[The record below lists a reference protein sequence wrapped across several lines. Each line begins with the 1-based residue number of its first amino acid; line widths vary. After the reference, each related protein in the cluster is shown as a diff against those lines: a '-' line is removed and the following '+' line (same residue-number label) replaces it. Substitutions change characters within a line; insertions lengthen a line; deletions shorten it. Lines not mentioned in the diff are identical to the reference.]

1 MMLLGKQSV
10 AVCLLSLAAGIAGA
24 GDDPREILERL
35 ERAIEGLNYEGTFVH
50 IVGNRADTMYVVH
63 RVGEGGSMERLVS
76 LDGPRREIIRD
87 QDEVT
92 CIFADEKSVMVERRK
107 QDSPL
112 RAAIPRDA
120 AQLDQHYTFQLLKPV
135 NKLGRDAAVLAIVPE
150 DDLRYGY
157 KLWMDRETGML
168 LKSQVVDRYGKILE
182 QLIFVSLD
190 VPDAIPE
197 ERLKPSI
204 ETDNF
209 TWYVQEDGQGDG
221 QGDGEVGTA
230 WHAEELP
237 SGFELKVSKTGVM
250 AGGGTPVEHLVYSD
264 GMASVSVFIDRADSE
279 SAAPEGP
286 SRMGA
291 ANAFTTRV
299 GDHMVTAMGE
309 VPLTTVRMIAESVR
323 SKQVPPTAA
332 R

>member
-1 MMLLGKQSV
+1 MTIRGRQSV
-10 AVCLLSLAAGIAGA
+10 AVCLLSLAAGIAQA
-24 GDDPREILERL
+24 ADDPREILERL

-50 IVGNRADTMYVVH
+50 IVDGRADTMYVVH
-63 RVGEGGSMERLVS
+63 RVDDGTSTERLVS

-112 RAAIPRDA
+112 RAAIPRDPGR
-120 AQLDQHYTFQLLKPV
+120 LDEQYTFRMLKPV
-135 NKLGRDAAVLAIVPE
+135 NKLGRDAAVLAIDPQ

-157 KLWMDRETGML
+157 KLWVDRETGML

-182 QLIFVSLD
+182 QLLFVSLD
-190 VPDAIPE
+190 LPDSIPE

-204 ETDNF
+204 ATDDF
-209 TWYVQEDGQGDG
+209 TWYVQQDTPGDSG
-221 QGDGEVGTA
+221 IDTSWQ
-230 WHAEELP
+230 AEQLP
-237 SGFELKVSKTGVM
+237 SGFELKVSNTGVM
-250 AGGGTPVEHLVYSD
+250 GGGTTPVEHLVYSD
-264 GMASVSVFIDRADSE
+264 GMVSVSVFIDRADSE

-323 SKQVPPTAA
+323 ARQVPPTAA